1 MGVVSER
8 DAEAFDEAVEVRGS
22 SRIGFGLRFLWNW
35 FLERLAL
42 GFPVPSWR
50 AALHRARGVR
60 IGKNVYIGY
69 DVIFDRVYPDL
80 ITIEDYA
87 VIADRCIISSH
98 SGGATLLRSV
108 YPREMKPVKIGRGA
122 WLSPACIV
130 IMGVEI
136 GELSVIG
143 TGAVVTRTIPPRSVA
158 VGVPARVIK
167 TLDIQEPERER
178 PLPMSGVK
186 GMGDEK
192 SS

>member
-1 MGVVSER
+1 MALVSDR
-8 DAEAFDEAVEVRGS
+8 DSEAFNEAVEHRKTGKI
-22 SRIGFGLRFLWNW
+22 RFGLHFMKNW

-42 GFPVPSWR
+42 CFPIPSWR
-50 AALHRARGVR
+50 AAFHRARGVC

-69 DVIFDRVYPDL
+69 EVIFDRVYPEL
-80 ITIEDYA
+80 ITVEDYA

-136 GELSVIG
+136 GERSVIG
-143 TGAVVTRTIPPRSVA
+143 TGAVVTHSIPPKSVA
-158 VGVPARVIK
+158 VGVPAKVIK
-167 TLDIQEPERER
+167 TLDLPEETAD
-178 PLPMSGVK
+178 PY
-186 GMGDEK
+186 
-192 SS
+192 

>member
-1 MGVVSER
+1 MALVSDR
-8 DAEAFDEAVEVRGS
+8 DSEAFNEAVEHRKTGKI
-22 SRIGFGLRFLWNW
+22 RFGLHFMKNW

-42 GFPVPSWR
+42 CFPIPSWR
-50 AALHRARGVR
+50 AAFHRARGVC

-69 DVIFDRVYPDL
+69 DVIFDRVYPEL
-80 ITIEDYA
+80 ITVEDYA

-136 GELSVIG
+136 GERSVIG
-143 TGAVVTRTIPPRSVA
+143 TGAVVTHSIPPKSVA
-158 VGVPARVIK
+158 VGVPAKVIK
-167 TLDIQEPERER
+167 TLDLPEETAA
-178 PLPMSGVK
+178 PY
-186 GMGDEK
+186 
-192 SS
+192 